1 MKAPLAGCLCMRW
14 RGLEPPRP
22 ARGTRPSTL
31 RVYQFRHQRAQG
43 IVAVGEF
50 DSVRN
55 PRYRNANRRSTREP
69 SMLSKRQQEIY
80 DFVVSYAAK
89 HGYPPTVR
97 EIGEEVG
104 LASPSTV
111 HAHLANLELEC
122 PRFRRVAADIPRPLQ
137 VRQVRVHGGR

>member
-1 MKAPLAGCLCMRW
+1 MRW

-31 RVYQFRHQRAQG
+31 RVYQFRHQRAKR
-43 IVAVGEF
+43 IVAIAEF
-50 DSVRN
+50 DSVRK
-55 PRYRNANRRSTREP
+55 PRYRDANRRSTREP

-97 EIGEEVG
+97 
-104 LASPSTV
+104 
-111 HAHLANLELEC
+111 
-122 PRFRRVAADIPRPLQ
+122 
-137 VRQVRVHGGR
+137 